1 MSELLTAMGTSHVGQ
16 RVGSEASMPCDIF
29 WTALMRSAEGSPD
42 LRESSSADLN
52 LEFEIMRRLFARER
66 GQGKAYPA
74 PLLGYYWEFMGETC
88 KIGKKALTLRLQFLP
103 FW

>member
-52 LEFEIMRRLFARER
+52 LEFEIILKYSGEEPGLAVLKGLLLRKFFA
-66 GQGKAYPA
+66 G
-74 PLLGYYWEFMGETC
+74 
-88 KIGKKALTLRLQFLP
+88 
-103 FW
+103 